1 MEPFDMPEIAY
12 ILCDGCKSG
21 EKVKASEVGNGSNG

>member
-1 MEPFDMPEIAY
+1 MPEIAY
-12 ILCDGCKSG
+12 VLCDGCKSG